1 MCYGVSEEPGPRDA
15 AEVRAAGNLT
25 WGSCGEEK
33 LQRRRASDHGQLEVV
48 CHGGNCF
55 FEKNLFFTFP
65 SNEGRVDCP
74 VMTVPLAYGHGWL
87 PVIFPD
93 HATTVIQPRHSP
105 ALADEQGALRA
116 ALESPL
122 GAPPLREWLTPGC
135 RICILFTDITRAT
148 PNDRMIPWLL
158 NYLKQ
163 AGVQRDQVTLLCQ
176 LGTHRPCTR
185 EELEHLLTPEV
196 VAHWRVL
203 NHEPFDHA
211 ACVALGTT
219 RTGVPAW
226 INRHC
231 VEADV
236 RIVTGFIE
244 PHFFAG
250 FSGGPK
256 GIMPGV
262 AHVETVMSNHGAQ
275 NIGSPMA
282 SFGHCE
288 GNPVWE
294 ELMEIAQRVG
304 PSFLLNV
311 TLNDRRQITGVFA
324 GDLAT
329 AHRAGRESVRQSA
342 MQPVKA
348 PFDVVVTT
356 NSGYPLDQNL
366 YQGVKGMSAAA
377 RIVKPGGTI
386 ILAAECSDG
395 IPSGSPY
402 DLLLREESSI
412 EGVLAR
418 LATPGFSRPEQWQA
432 QLQGVV
438 QSKARVLVHS
448 GLPDEILRAAHLEP
462 CPDIA
467 AAVQSAL
474 HQHGPGARVAVLP
487 LGPLTI
493 PYLEEASVFGG

>member
-1 MCYGVSEEPGPRDA
+1 
-15 AEVRAAGNLT
+15 
-25 WGSCGEEK
+25 
-33 LQRRRASDHGQLEVV
+33 VV

-87 PVIFPD
+87 TVIFPD
-93 HATTVIQPRHSP
+93 HATTVILPRHSP

-158 NYLKQ
+158 NYLEQ

-402 DLLLREESSI
+402 DVLLREESSI

-493 PYLEEASVFGG
+493 PYLEETRFFVG